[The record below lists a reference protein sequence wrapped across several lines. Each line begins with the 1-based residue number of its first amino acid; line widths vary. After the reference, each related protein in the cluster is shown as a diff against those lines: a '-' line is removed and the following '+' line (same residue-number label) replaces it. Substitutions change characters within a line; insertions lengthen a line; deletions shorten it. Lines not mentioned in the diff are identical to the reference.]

1 MTPESDKSL
10 FSRYIVKN
18 GDTACGVANAFQVRC
33 LDLIELNRLD
43 ASATIQIGQRLEI
56 PKNLD
61 REQPLVRDPGGYR
74 VRKGDSACSIA
85 HKFGVACDALL
96 SANNLAR
103 KSILKVNQYLLIPA
117 SVQQKDQYQSYVV
130 RQDDTVCVI
139 ASKYGI
145 TCKILLETNGL
156 NLGSL
161 IFPGQ
166 ALRIPQFN
174 GSKIVSEGG
183 GDLEHV
189 VRQGE
194 TACGI
199 ANQYGIKCEQLILF
213 NKLGNEDVILPE
225 QKLVIPGVWA
235 EKYQHPLGLS
245 PLDQTFD
252 FSVQVAD
259 INGKKIFRINAEA
272 TETLEHYAD
281 WLMIT
286 DLDMIRQLNHDMSSE
301 SLYIGDVLLLPI
313 TSEKQL
319 DTFQRERQDY
329 HRMLVEEFRQ
339 TFKVVDVYPYT
350 ALRGDSLWAI
360 SRKFDLPVWIMTR
373 YNPSL
378 RSQVPHQGDQIQVP
392 LVEPR
397 TR

>member
-1 MTPESDKSL
+1 MDEK
-10 FSRYIVKN
+10 
-18 GDTACGVANAFQVRC
+18 
-33 LDLIELNRLD
+33 E
-43 ASATIQIGQRLEI
+43 
-56 PKNLD
+56 
-61 REQPLVRDPGGYR
+61 
-74 VRKGDSACSIA
+74 
-85 HKFGVACDALL
+85 
-96 SANNLAR
+96 
-103 KSILKVNQYLLIPA
+103 ILKINENKMN
-117 SVQQKDQYQSYVV
+117 SMN
-130 RQDDTVCVI
+130 
-139 ASKYGI
+139 
-145 TCKILLETNGL
+145 LEFL
-156 NLGSL
+156 YNLGSL

-319 DTFQRERQDY
+319 DTFQRERQD
-329 HRMLVEEFRQ
+329 
-339 TFKVVDVYPYT
+339 
-350 ALRGDSLWAI
+350 
-360 SRKFDLPVWIMTR
+360 
-373 YNPSL
+373 
-378 RSQVPHQGDQIQVP
+378 
-392 LVEPR
+392 
-397 TR
+397 